1 MTIRQPNSQLQP
13 AAQTPPPDY
22 GRMFSNPSR

>member
-1 MTIRQPNSQLQP
+1 MTTRQHNSQLQP
-13 AAQTPPPDY
+13 AAQSPLPDC

>member
-1 MTIRQPNSQLQP
+1 MTIRQHNSQLQP
-13 AAQTPPPDY
+13 AAKTRRGDC